1 MPRIQEYR
9 QQSRGGV
16 SAPTGQ
22 MQASGVSGLAESLKI
37 IGKTVNN
44 ITDEYD
50 RVQEKNAIY
59 NVEKATVAE
68 QTELT
73 DYYNKKKDSI
83 AKDGKGFTE
92 SVIKDLEER
101 KSAKLD
107 AIESP
112 RERELLSM
120 RFDKIHQNI
129 IQDSMGYE
137 RDTGANYEVESF
149 QQTFETRDNQ
159 VRANPALADRYEAE
173 NDALIDASIYLPA
186 NAKTKLKDS
195 VKKSMFG
202 SAIDGSITALEQNSN
217 TGSGQI
223 NAMMSEL
230 KNEKWQSRLN
240 KGDYDRALSR
250 LGSMKTTLQ
259 VRDQIAFTDGFQSS
273 MDKIRSTGI
282 DDGKFTAQ
290 DIMNS
295 GLPEKKKQDMLE
307 VEKKSRMIGVEVAK
321 MRNAPIDDVLKSIS
335 YDQVQAELKNAKPE
349 EFSVIQDSIAAR
361 TAAAKERMAIYKKDP
376 VRYTLAASSVVA
388 TKHQTMLA
396 NPSPENVQE
405 YASTLKSEQMR
416 LDPYSAP
423 KLLMA
428 EDINRTKYMMDSATP
443 DNAGAR
449 DKLNTLKTLNMT
461 WGKYYPEVIRDLRQ
475 GKALT
480 SVEFVAANVGAD
492 DNRIAM
498 AEDLIKASQITD
510 DTYKKTLP
518 VGKTKD
524 DISKNVRLSLE
535 PLRESL
541 AYSVD
546 GADVYSDYVESGEK
560 LAMYYASKGRQVN
573 EQQIVRDMILKDYE
587 FSNGYRIPKAKVND
601 IDAVKTG
608 ARNILMD
615 IDYLDLAPLR
625 SQKGI
630 KENDT
635 VSYYKNR
642 LNAHGK
648 LVNDSDNGLRLV
660 DELGYQVYGVKD
672 GKKTELKWTWQEI
685 QNRTPIRPTKVKQNY
700 MGAKI

>member
-22 MQASGVSGLAESLKI
+22 MQASGVSGLAEGLKI

-44 ITDEYD
+44 IQDEYD

-73 DYYNKKKDSI
+73 DYYTKKKESI

-101 KSAKLD
+101 KSAKLE

-112 RERELLSM
+112 RERELLSI

-186 NAKTKLKDS
+186 NAKEKLKDS

-202 SAIDGSITALEQNSN
+202 SAIDGSVTSLEQNAN

-223 NAMMSEL
+223 NSMINEL
-230 KNEKWQSRLN
+230 KQEKWQKRLN
-240 KGDYDRALSR
+240 KGDYDRALTR
-250 LGSMKTTLQ
+250 LTSMKTTLQ
-259 VRDQIAFTDGFQSS
+259 ARDLIAFKDGFQSS
-273 MDKIRSTGI
+273 MDKIRTTGV

-290 DIMNS
+290 EIMNS
-295 GLPEKKKQDMLE
+295 GLPEKQKQSMLE
-307 VEKKSRMIGVEVAK
+307 IEQKSRMIGAEVAK
-321 MRNAPIDDVLKSIS
+321 IRSAPIDEVLQSIS
-335 YDQVQAELKNAKPE
+335 YEKVQEELRNAKPE
-349 EFSVIQDSIAAR
+349 DFTKINASVEAR
-361 TAAAKERMAIYKKDP
+361 IAAAKERMALYKKDQ
-376 VRYTLAASSVVA
+376 VKYAIASSSVVA
-388 TKHQTMLA
+388 TKYQTMLQ
-396 NPSPENVQE
+396 NPTPETVQD
-405 YASTLKSEQMR
+405 YAATVKTEQER

-423 KLLMA
+423 KLMMSD
-428 EDINRTKYMMDSATP
+428 DINRIKYMMDSATP

-449 DKLNTLKTLNMT
+449 EKLNTLKNLNET
-461 WGKYYPEVIRDLRQ
+461 WGKHYPDVIRDLRQ

-480 SVEFVAANVGAD
+480 SVEYVAANVGASND
-492 DNRIAM
+492 RISM
-498 AEDLIKASQITD
+498 AEDLIKASHTTD
-510 DTYKKTLP
+510 EEYKKLLP
-518 VGKTKD
+518 VGKTKA
-524 DISKNVRLSLE
+524 DISKNVKLSLE

-541 AYSVD
+541 STSID
-546 GADVYSDYVESGEK
+546 GGDIYADYLEAGEK
-560 LAMYYASKGRQVN
+560 LSMYYASKGRQVN
-573 EQQIVRDMILKDYE
+573 EQQIVRDMVLKDYD
-587 FSNGYRIPKAKVND
+587 FSSGYRIPRSKVND
-601 IDAVKTG
+601 TDAVKAG
-608 ARNILMD
+608 ARNIMMD
-615 IDYLDLAPLR
+615 IDYLDLAPLK
-625 SQKGI
+625 SQRGI
-630 KENDT
+630 KPNDT

-660 DELGYQVYGVKD
+660 DEMGYQVYGIKD

-685 QNRTPIRPTKVKQNY
+685 QNRTPIRANKMQHRT